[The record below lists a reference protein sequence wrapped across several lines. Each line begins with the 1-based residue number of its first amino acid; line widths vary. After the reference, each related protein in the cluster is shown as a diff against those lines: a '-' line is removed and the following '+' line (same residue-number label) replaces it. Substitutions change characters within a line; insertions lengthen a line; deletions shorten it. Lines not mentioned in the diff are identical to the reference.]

1 MAHFDPM
8 SILFSDPQTPPL
20 CPAICFGSLA
30 KVIVSTSMHTELCK
44 SLSTVLF
51 DTISLRRTKVF
62 SSTFHFRSMM
72 IGKREK
78 KLV

>member
-1 MAHFDPM
+1 MFLNSEHLTEIAHFDPM

-20 CPAICFGSLA
+20 CSAIYFGSVA

-51 DTISLRRTKVF
+51 DKISLKKTRFF
-62 SSTFHFRSMM
+62 SALS
-72 IGKREK
+72 ILEA
-78 KLV
+78 